1 MKAEVARSQLGMEAV
16 RCAHGTHEQGQHA
29 CYLMQLS
36 QFFFS
41 TLESKICYL
50 MQFSQDRLTPRA
62 PSPPRLPPSSIH
74 PRWRQELLPPP
85 R

>member
-36 QFFFS
+36 QFFFQRWS
-41 TLESKICYL
+41 QKYVILCNSLKI
-50 MQFSQDRLTPRA
+50 D
-62 PSPPRLPPSSIH
+62 
-74 PRWRQELLPPP
+74 
-85 R
+85 